1 VRAQIP
7 NRGDR
12 RPALVL
18 VALMQHSCPVPRWL
32 TALVVLL
39 LFLLYVRPHPV
50 AAGQATGN
58 AIDSMVL
65 FVRSAGNQLT
75 DTLPVSTGSG
85 DAVNDGTGTSH
96 YPNGGVASGDG
107 TYLTA
112 PAALAAGPVPVPV
125 PVDPSADTV
134 GEGTLPS
141 SWPRQLH
148 IPRIGVST
156 GFVGLGLQ
164 PDGTL
169 EVPPDA
175 QTAGW
180 YREAPTPGER
190 GPAVVT
196 AHVDWQHDEGV
207 FHELG
212 RVRPGDEVTVDRA
225 DGVTVTFGVT
235 RVEQYAK
242 SQFPTEQVYGPT
254 HDAELRLITC
264 GGRLDGATHSYE
276 DNVVVYARMIRVG

>member
-1 VRAQIP
+1 
-7 NRGDR
+7 
-12 RPALVL
+12 
-18 VALMQHSCPVPRWL
+18 MPRWL
-32 TALVVLL
+32 TAFVVLL
-39 LFLLYVRPHPV
+39 LILIYILPNPV

-65 FVRSAGNQLT
+65 FFRTAGNAAS
-75 DTLPVSTGSG
+75 DSLPGPTGSG
-85 DAVNDGTGTSH
+85 TGTGYADR
-96 YPNGGVASGDG
+96 YPDGGVASGDG
-107 TYLTA
+107 TFLTA
-112 PAALAAGPVPVPV
+112 PAALAAGPLPVPATA
-125 PVDPSADTV
+125 DPPADTV
-134 GEGTLPS
+134 EEGTLPS

-169 EVPPDA
+169 EVPTDA

-207 FHELG
+207 FHDLG
-212 RVRPGDEVTVDRA
+212 RMRPGDEVTVDRS

-235 RVEQYAK
+235 RVEQYSK

-254 HDAELRLITC
+254 HGAELRLITC
-264 GGRLDGATHSYE
+264 GGDLDRATHSYT